1 MAITLQV
8 VGIFFNAA
16 IKVSPDGDTALNV
29 LQAAQAQASAGD
41 IPNVSQFNFTRNA
54 DTGSL
59 SSFRAKYESE
69 FNGRETKKAYPPG
82 EYYLAENL
90 NPGPSYT
97 VWQYYII
104 DANGKSISGNGIVY
118 PQNAQVPDG
127 GKLIWRL
134 VTILSGP
141 TAASRAAEKALL
153 SS

>member
-8 VGIFFNAA
+8 VGIFFNAE
-16 IKVSPDGDTALNV
+16 INVPSTGDTALNV
-29 LQAAQAQASAGD
+29 LIAAQMQAGTKG

-59 SSFRAKYESE
+59 TSFRAKYEGE
-69 FNGRETKKAYPPG
+69 FKGRETNNSYPPG

-90 NPGPSYT
+90 NASPSYT

-134 VTILSGP
+134 VSILPGP
-141 TAASRAAEKALL
+141 TAAARAAERALL

>member
-8 VGIFFNAA
+8 VGIFFNAE
-16 IKVSPDGDTALNV
+16 INVPPTGDTALNV
-29 LQAAQAQASAGD
+29 LIAAQVQAGTKG

-59 SSFRAKYESE
+59 TSFRAKYEAE
-69 FNGRETKKAYPPG
+69 FHGRETKKAYPPG

-90 NPGPSYT
+90 NASPSYT

-134 VTILSGP
+134 VSILPGP
-141 TAASRAAEKALL
+141 TPAARAAERALL